1 MNDNYIV
8 KVSHFSNKTE
18 KRRKLICLL
27 GNISPYII
35 FVLYG
40 VFSFVELFIR
50 KFNEPEFFIIPLI
63 VFAVVTVI
71 RKKLNGK
78 RPFELY
84 DIPRLISHEN
94 GEGFPSRHSA
104 CCVTI
109 SFAILTVCS
118 EAAVLAFIVSAVI
131 CATRVL
137 CGVHF
142 VKDVVAGIFSGSIL
156 WIIWF
161 IIQAGL

>member
-1 MNDNYIV
+1 MNDNFIV
-8 KVSHFSNKTE
+8 TVSRFSNKTE
-18 KRRKLICLL
+18 KRRKIISLL

-142 VKDVVAGIFSGSIL
+142 VKDVLAGIVSGSIL

>member
-1 MNDNYIV
+1 MDENFIV

-18 KRRKLICLL
+18 KRRKIISLL

-40 VFSFVELFIR
+40 VFKPISFDSNY
-50 KFNEPEFFIIPLI
+50 NEPEFFIIPLI

-71 RKKLNGK
+71 RKKLNMK

-104 CCVTI
+104 CCITI
-109 SFAILTVCS
+109 SFAILTICPEV
-118 EAAVLAFIVSAVI
+118 ATVAFLVSAVI
-131 CATRVL
+131 CVTRVL

-142 VKDVVAGIFSGSIL
+142 VKDVLAGIVSGSIL

-161 IIQAGL
+161 IIQAAL